1 MKWHFYRMVRKQGV
15 RLLCSVISLW
25 PDTGGNTESF
35 LNSDATSEGPTF
47 PLYEYPWSG
56 LTGTLCFHC
65 SPIHM
70 LGDFFFRLPV
80 FLLSGDKTSTIWILL
95 YTSTHPATALV
106 KTREAPSPP
115 WLGTG
120 NYYSW
125 KHKGLWICASQKD
138 ISEERHFP
146 PLLLISPS
154 ESKHPTYQYKPVCLK
169 VPVSNA
175 TGQVY
180 DTGWPDHPWIHYH
193 FFFIPAAS

>member
-1 MKWHFYRMVRKQGV
+1 MFSNQSLTRHRRQYWKFSQLWCNQWRPNIPFVRIPLKWLNRNP
-15 RLLCSVISLW
+15 LLPLF
-25 PDTGGNTESF
+25 PDSYVGR
-35 LNSDATSEGPTF
+35 
-47 PLYEYPWSG
+47 
-56 LTGTLCFHC
+56 
-65 SPIHM
+65 
-70 LGDFFFRLPV
+70 FFFRLPV